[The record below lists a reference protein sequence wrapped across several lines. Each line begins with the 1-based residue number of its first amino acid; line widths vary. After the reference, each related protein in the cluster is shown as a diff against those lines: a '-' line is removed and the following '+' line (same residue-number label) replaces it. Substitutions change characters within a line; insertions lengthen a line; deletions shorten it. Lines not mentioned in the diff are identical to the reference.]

1 MKEDDFEKE
10 LMKMVNENKGIK
22 EVSNTDKSKE
32 DVAFDDAFD
41 MLLDYYEGYEVD
53 DTLSPFYHED

>member
-1 MKEDDFEKE
+1 MKEADLNEE
-10 LMKMVNENKGIK
+10 LIKMVKENKEDS
-22 EVSNTDKSKE
+22 EVINTAKSEE
-32 DVAFDDAFD
+32 DVAFDDAFN

>member
-10 LMKMVNENKGIK
+10 LMKMVSENKDIK
-22 EVSNTDKSKE
+22 EVSTTDKSKE

>member
-1 MKEDDFEKE
+1 MKEADLNEE
-10 LMKMVNENKGIK
+10 LIKMVKENKEDS
-22 EVSNTDKSKE
+22 EVINTAKSIE
-32 DVAFDDAFD
+32 DVAFDDAFN

>member
-1 MKEDDFEKE
+1 MKDADLNEELLKMAIKNNEDS
-10 LMKMVNENKGIK
+10 
-22 EVSNTDKSKE
+22 EVINTAKSIE
-32 DVAFDDAFD
+32 DVAFDDAFN

>member
-1 MKEDDFEKE
+1 MKDAELNEELLKMAIKNNEDS
-10 LMKMVNENKGIK
+10 
-22 EVSNTDKSKE
+22 EVINTAKSEE
-32 DVAFDDAFD
+32 DVAFDDAFN

>member
-1 MKEDDFEKE
+1 MKDADLNEELLKMAIKNNEDS
-10 LMKMVNENKGIK
+10 
-22 EVSNTDKSKE
+22 EVINTAKSEE
-32 DVAFDDAFD
+32 DVAFDDAFN

>member
-1 MKEDDFEKE
+1 MKDADRNEELLKMAIKNNEDS
-10 LMKMVNENKGIK
+10 
-22 EVSNTDKSKE
+22 EVINTAKSIE
-32 DVAFDDAFD
+32 DVAFDDAFN

>member
-1 MKEDDFEKE
+1 MKEADLNEE
-10 LMKMVNENKGIK
+10 LLKMVRKNNEDN
-22 EVSNTDKSKE
+22 EVINTDKSTE
-32 DVAFDDAFD
+32 DVAFDDAFN